1 MSLSWLGFF
10 SMLLAVFKLAGVLDI
25 DWWLIFAPFWLGAIW
40 WIVEVCLYFRILV
53 WFWKKEK
60 RNE

>member
-10 SMLLAVFKLAGVLDI
+10 SVLLAVFKLAGVLDI

-40 WIVEVCLYFRILV
+40 WIVEVFLYFRILV
-53 WFWKKEK
+53 WF
-60 RNE
+60 